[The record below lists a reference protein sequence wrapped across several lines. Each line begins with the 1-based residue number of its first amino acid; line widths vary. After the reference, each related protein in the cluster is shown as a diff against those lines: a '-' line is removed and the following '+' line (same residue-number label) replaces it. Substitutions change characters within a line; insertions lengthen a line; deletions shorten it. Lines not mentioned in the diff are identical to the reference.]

1 MRVAVPIP
9 ADGPAPARSP
19 RAGALDGQLVD
30 AMVQHARFCAPDE
43 ACGLLAVD
51 RAGTP
56 VMAYCLSNVHTSPRH
71 RFTVDPVEHYRA
83 MRHAEGNGW
92 AIGGSFHSHP
102 MGRAVPSSLDIAG
115 AVDPHWW
122 YAVVGPVSR
131 PEVRVFRIVG
141 GVADEVWASGRWPGG
156 EVGPA
161 GWSVAVTL
169 TLDVLGSCGSGPSL
183 VAPASGYLVRSETT
197 AIWLDAGTG
206 TFLELARRIDP
217 TDLAAAVISHM
228 HADHCSDLFGWFHH
242 LAYIRKLDRAIPV
255 LLPPGGRRRIEEF
268 LGQSGPSDPLHQVLD
283 LTEVADGED
292 VQIGDLLLR
301 FAYADHSV
309 PGIATRIEHNGATLV
324 FSGDTG
330 PGGGFAA
337 LAEGADVV
345 LCEAG
350 LSGPRESA
358 IYPLPPLAGG
368 GGGHRR
374 RRRGEHSGAHP
385 CLPGSGAA
393 PRRWGRP
400 RERSRAWCWR

>member
-1 MRVAVPIP
+1 M
-9 ADGPAPARSP
+9 
-19 RAGALDGQLVD
+19 
-30 AMVQHARFCAPDE
+30 
-43 ACGLLAVD
+43 GL
-51 RAGTP
+51 
-56 VMAYCLSNVHTSPRH
+56 
-71 RFTVDPVEHYRA
+71 
-83 MRHAEGNGW
+83 
-92 AIGGSFHSHP
+92 
-102 MGRAVPSSLDIAG
+102 RAVAG
-115 AVDPHWW
+115 
-122 YAVVGPVSR
+122 R
-131 PEVRVFRIVG
+131 
-141 GVADEVWASGRWPGG
+141 

-358 IYPLPPLAGG
+358 IYPFHLSPAEAGAIAAAAGASTLVLTHVCPGLELTEAVGTASGTFPGVVLAAEPGLVVDVG
-368 GGGHRR
+368 NTHR
-374 RRRGEHSGAHP
+374 
-385 CLPGSGAA
+385 
-393 PRRWGRP
+393 
-400 RERSRAWCWR
+400 

>member
-141 GVADEVWASGRWPGG
+141 GVADEVWASGPWPDGRSAPP
-156 EVGPA
+156 VG
-161 GWSVAVTL
+161 
-169 TLDVLGSCGSGPSL
+169 
-183 VAPASGYLVRSETT
+183 
-197 AIWLDAGTG
+197 
-206 TFLELARRIDP
+206 
-217 TDLAAAVISHM
+217 
-228 HADHCSDLFGWFHH
+228 
-242 LAYIRKLDRAIPV
+242 
-255 LLPPGGRRRIEEF
+255 
-268 LGQSGPSDPLHQVLD
+268 
-283 LTEVADGED
+283 
-292 VQIGDLLLR
+292 
-301 FAYADHSV
+301 
-309 PGIATRIEHNGATLV
+309 
-324 FSGDTG
+324 
-330 PGGGFAA
+330 
-337 LAEGADVV
+337 
-345 LCEAG
+345 
-350 LSGPRESA
+350 
-358 IYPLPPLAGG
+358 
-368 GGGHRR
+368 
-374 RRRGEHSGAHP
+374 
-385 CLPGSGAA
+385 
-393 PRRWGRP
+393 
-400 RERSRAWCWR
+400 AWR